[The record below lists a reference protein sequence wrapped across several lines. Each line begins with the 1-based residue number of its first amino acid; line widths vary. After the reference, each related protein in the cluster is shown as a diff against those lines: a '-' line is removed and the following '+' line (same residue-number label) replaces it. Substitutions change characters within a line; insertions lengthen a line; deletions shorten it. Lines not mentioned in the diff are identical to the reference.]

1 VDDAV
6 RLLREAARGEK
17 PRKVH
22 RGVVTRDFTPNDAV
36 NTVAREMIDE
46 ARGSQDDPAGYQ
58 QFLMALAEFY
68 CQGYEPGL
76 EHLFAEPPAF
86 VSLPTQPFAARHCWV
101 GAHAARQQAAAGAA
115 SPAAPV
121 VPAEPV
127 APAAHLAPA
136 QRTTPATPSTQLT
149 GRPVPAELAERAERA
164 SGTVRLLPV
173 EAAAAL
179 VAERGQVL
187 DRDAQP
193 RVSLR
198 PLATAGTPAPG
209 PVISDSPTRAAIP
222 VARRAAATPAPAGP
236 SVTTAMPAAGASG
249 EVLERLRVSLAGEL
263 FVEVEEVDPDRSFT
277 ELGLDSVVGVE
288 WVRVVNEEF
297 GTSIGATRIYQ
308 YPNVREFATYV
319 ASLVPA
325 GGGAVSQGVGVVS
338 RPVPEQRVVEP
349 VSVAVVSGEVLERL
363 RVSLAGE
370 LFVEVEEVDPDRS
383 FTELGLDSVVGV
395 EWVRVVNE
403 EFGTSIGATR
413 IYQYP
418 NLREFAAYVIAEISP
433 SADDLAEMLA
443 KVYDGQIDV
452 QQAEARLGLPKTE
465 V

>member
-1 VDDAV
+1 
-6 RLLREAARGEK
+6 
-17 PRKVH
+17 
-22 RGVVTRDFTPNDAV
+22 
-36 NTVAREMIDE
+36 MIDE
-46 ARGSQDDPAGYQ
+46 ARGSQGDPAGYQ

-101 GAHAARQQAAAGAA
+101 GAHAARQQAAAAA
-115 SPAAPV
+115 AAAPAAPV
-121 VPAEPV
+121 VPVVPAAPV
-127 APAAHLAPA
+127 APAAHPAPA
-136 QRTTPATPSTQLT
+136 QRTTSAPPLPQLT
-149 GRPVPAELAERAERA
+149 ERPVPVEPAERAG
-164 SGTVRLLPV
+164 GTVRLLPV

-179 VAERGQVL
+179 VAAQGQAP

-193 RVSLR
+193 RISLR

-209 PVISDSPTRAAIP
+209 PVTPDSPTRAAAP
-222 VARRAAATPAPAGP
+222 AARRAAATVAPAGP
-236 SVTTAMPAAGASG
+236 PATTAMPAAVVSG

-308 YPNVREFATYV
+308 YPNVREFAAYV

-325 GGGAVSQGVGVVS
+325 GGGGAVSQGVAVVS

-349 VSVAVVSGEVLERL
+349 VSVGVVSGEVLERL

-418 NLREFAAYVIAEISP
+418 NLREFAAHVIAEIP
-433 SADDLAEMLA
+433 PPADDLAEMLA

-452 QQAEARLGLPKTE
+452 QQAEARLGMPKTE
-465 V
+465 A

>member
-1 VDDAV
+1 
-6 RLLREAARGEK
+6 
-17 PRKVH
+17 
-22 RGVVTRDFTPNDAV
+22 
-36 NTVAREMIDE
+36 
-46 ARGSQDDPAGYQ
+46 
-58 QFLMALAEFY
+58 
-68 CQGYEPGL
+68 
-76 EHLFAEPPAF
+76 
-86 VSLPTQPFAARHCWV
+86 
-101 GAHAARQQAAAGAA
+101 
-115 SPAAPV
+115 
-121 VPAEPV
+121 
-127 APAAHLAPA
+127 
-136 QRTTPATPSTQLT
+136 
-149 GRPVPAELAERAERA
+149 
-164 SGTVRLLPV
+164 
-173 EAAAAL
+173 
-179 VAERGQVL
+179 
-187 DRDAQP
+187 
-193 RVSLR
+193 
-198 PLATAGTPAPG
+198 
-209 PVISDSPTRAAIP
+209 
-222 VARRAAATPAPAGP
+222 
-236 SVTTAMPAAGASG
+236 SG

-308 YPNVREFATYV
+308 YPNVREFAAYV

-325 GGGAVSQGVGVVS
+325 GGGGAVSQGVAVVS

-349 VSVAVVSGEVLERL
+349 VSVGVVSGEVLERL

-418 NLREFAAYVIAEISP
+418 NLREFAAHVIAEIP
-433 SADDLAEMLA
+433 PPADDLAEMLA

-452 QQAEARLGLPKTE
+452 QQAEARLGMPKTE
-465 V
+465 A